1 MSFNLPPAS
10 VFAPLHEMKNKE
22 KKSRY
27 TMPTLQTRWPMRI
40 SRSTNGS
47 LTSKRSKDGN
57 VKHKKRKSV
66 DLPKSKSTDSLIIST
81 RIDSELDNSNDR
93 LDVSTQSLYPSS
105 VLDTSFRWIKKDDSP
120 GLPDAHALESVQL
133 PEEITPRT
141 PTFDRSTKASNSICG
156 HRISANMPLAGGS
169 CPIAAHQRQTLAQE
183 CHVSPPPMHPGRN
196 RPYHKVSDIDTL
208 QNLSGEVSTGN
219 VSPIL
224 SSSLQIKAIPAFCGN
239 RRPVASLTIV
249 SPLSIDKPQPQRAFV
264 IPSLNKLIQVE
275 TDPLL
280 AQPRKSGNSSTSSE
294 FGRSVSAP
302 NSPASSR
309 SSIYSDSFPPKS
321 AAAFTEGGS
330 RSSRAYSLI
339 SPAAAG
345 VFDDNADLKWNP
357 TFKNKFNL
365 KQLRNQPLPAEPAIK
380 ISPLSIR
387 HTSKQE
393 SMDVVSHYGRLIQP
407 TSQPQFLPLDPRP
420 SDLDILDEAFRR
432 SGLHHVLP
440 ERCAQS
446 RSGRASKSSTVSN
459 SPSLRKATLDLEKQL
474 SVLSG
479 PIQKSTSWLKIGQN
493 RISSK
498 FPADCPP
505 KPSKLRSSWRRSG
518 SYSNVSPTKPSSPKK
533 SNVHASFTL
542 STKKSWNGKEKIK
555 VSPTISESVEED
567 DKPLPLRIGANG
579 NNVNNNMGPS
589 NNNSDAVKPTEK
601 VNRMVMFT
609 KERAGSVE
617 RNLRLRLPRLRTQL
631 SAKSIP
637 GPVDLSAVVVSP
649 TDRAHNTNNDDSPKE
664 RKQIMAALNRLDPGQ
679 PEPQQNY
686 YSYNNNDNDSAA
698 RILPLVFEL
707 DGSQSPPINEHPRS
721 KDMLSQ
727 AIPSEVAKSIFY
739 QIMQKIDNL
748 EDLFNLAVI
757 NKAFYYVFREH
768 SLTLI
773 KDTLFRMS
781 PAAWELREI
790 CPPWETEGDEAG
802 DIDMPVPEYTPNLY
816 IQHYTRD
823 LYTMVVLKSLI
834 LVRCESFLRPDTA
847 RALAG
852 LDDARCAEVDE
863 AFWRVCTFCKLFG
876 CGKGRED
883 DITAQAD
890 WLNGGRLAEAE
901 SRGTGIVTQYP
912 VGVHSVLFNAPPA
925 FSKGNHGG
933 LSSTELY
940 DMMEIWTCLGV
951 LLQVFH
957 GKCKEARDFGVFD
970 GLEGRSGDVAKEES
984 LTESWTQYLLTLG
997 PSAILALTSINP
1009 NAPIRTLFS
1018 RAQAN
1023 GWTKWK
1029 TPDLTH
1035 GGPPR
1040 LFLKEA
1046 VSQVYESRLANIQT
1060 PTPSRTPKSH
1070 SPPPHS
1076 LSPIAGRRCRSRD
1089 FSSSFSYSREM
1100 SSQPTNPNRRR
1111 QAGFAAELR
1120 RKRKESQ
1127 GSNMS
1132 VNIDVV
1138 PTATDFIEERPISYF
1153 STVIENLDR
1162 GNGQGHSDAPP
1173 VPILPTA
1180 IPPPTHTTVR
1190 TTQAIN
1196 SSLQNAALTSDAPLT
1211 RKPHPAPV
1219 PISAPPRPTVTLKS
1233 PTPLSS
1239 VAIISASSSPSLLQP
1254 ASAPKQHQR
1263 TFSTPETAAEEKIF
1277 RGRSPAHTSQVLDPV
1292 DMAMHKIVTELGFSE
1307 AAAKWALKCTDTG
1320 ESLDVAAAIN
1330 LLLSS
1335 GHVGLF
1341 TTSAT
1346 MMSATGNM
1354 NSSFAVSG
1362 GSGDRSESV
1371 SVNGMCRSKAM
1382 ATSNEEAEDVWR
1394 PVWRWA

>member
-1 MSFNLPPAS
+1 
-10 VFAPLHEMKNKE
+10 MKNKE

-27 TMPTLQTRWPMRI
+27 TMPTLQVRWPMRI

-47 LTSKRSKDGN
+47 PTSKRSKDGN
-57 VKHKKRKSV
+57 VKHKKSKSV

-81 RIDSELDNSNDR
+81 RINSELNSELNNDNDR
-93 LDVSTQSLYPSS
+93 LDVGAQSLSPSS
-105 VLDTSFRWIKKDDSP
+105 ALNTSFRWTKKEDWP
-120 GLPDAHALESVQL
+120 GFPDAHALESVQL
-133 PEEITPRT
+133 SEEITPRT
-141 PTFDRSTKASNSICG
+141 PTPGRSTKASNSICG
-156 HRISANMPLAGGS
+156 QRISANIPLAGGS
-169 CPIAAHQRQTLAQE
+169 CSIAAHQRQTLAQE

-208 QNLSGEVSTGN
+208 QNFPGEVTTGN

-224 SSSLQIKAIPAFCGN
+224 SSFLQIKAIPAFSGN
-239 RRPVASLTIV
+239 RRSVASLTIV
-249 SPLSIDKPQPQRAFV
+249 SPLSIDMPQPQRAFV
-264 IPSLNKLIQVE
+264 IPSFDKLIQVE

-280 AQPRKSGNSSTSSE
+280 THPRKSGDSSTSSE

-302 NSPASSR
+302 NSPTSSR
-309 SSIYSDSFPPKS
+309 SSIYSDSLPPKS

-339 SPAAAG
+339 SPVAAG
-345 VFDDNADLKWNP
+345 VFDDDADLKRNP
-357 TFKNKFNL
+357 TFKNKFSL
-365 KQLRNQPLPAEPAIK
+365 KQLRNKPLPAEPAIK
-380 ISPLSIR
+380 IRPLSIR
-387 HTSKQE
+387 HISGQE
-393 SMDVVSHYGRLIQP
+393 SMDVVSHCGRLIQP

-432 SGLHHVLP
+432 SGLHHVSP

-446 RSGRASKSSTVSN
+446 RSGRASRSSTVSS

-479 PIQKSTSWLKIGQN
+479 PTQNSTSWLKIGQN
-493 RISSK
+493 RTNSSK

-505 KPSKLRSSWRRSG
+505 KPLKPRASWRRSG
-518 SYSNVSPTKPSSPKK
+518 SYSIVSPTKSSSPKK

-567 DKPLPLRIGANG
+567 DKKPLSVQIGANG
-579 NNVNNNMGPS
+579 NNVNNDMGPS
-589 NNNSDAVKPTEK
+589 NNNSDGVKSTEK
-601 VNRMVMFT
+601 VNRMAMFT
-609 KERAGSVE
+609 KGRAGSVE

-631 SAKSIP
+631 SAKSIL
-637 GPVDLSAVVVSP
+637 GLVDLSTVVESP
-649 TDRAHNTNNDDSPKE
+649 TNRAHHTNNNDDSPKE
-664 RKQIMAALNRLDPGQ
+664 RIMAALNRLDPGQ
-679 PEPQQNY
+679 PEPPQNY

-698 RILPLVFEL
+698 RIPPLIFEL
-707 DGSQSPPINEHPRS
+707 DGSQSSPISEHVGS
-721 KDMLSQ
+721 KGILSQ

-757 NKAFYYVFREH
+757 NKAFYCVFREH

-852 LDDARCAEVDE
+852 LDEARCAEVDE
-863 AFWRVCTFCKLFG
+863 AFWRVWTFCKLFG
-876 CGKGRED
+876 CGKERED

-970 GLEGRSGDVAKEES
+970 GLEGRSGDVAREES
-984 LTESWTQYLLTLG
+984 LIGKQLSFY
-997 PSAILALTSINP
+997 
-1009 NAPIRTLFS
+1009 
-1018 RAQAN
+1018 
-1023 GWTKWK
+1023 
-1029 TPDLTH
+1029 
-1035 GGPPR
+1035 
-1040 LFLKEA
+1040 FL
-1046 VSQVYESRLANIQT
+1046 S
-1060 PTPSRTPKSH
+1060 
-1070 SPPPHS
+1070 
-1076 LSPIAGRRCRSRD
+1076 
-1089 FSSSFSYSREM
+1089 
-1100 SSQPTNPNRRR
+1100 
-1111 QAGFAAELR
+1111 
-1120 RKRKESQ
+1120 
-1127 GSNMS
+1127 
-1132 VNIDVV
+1132 
-1138 PTATDFIEERPISYF
+1138 
-1153 STVIENLDR
+1153 
-1162 GNGQGHSDAPP
+1162 
-1173 VPILPTA
+1173 
-1180 IPPPTHTTVR
+1180 
-1190 TTQAIN
+1190 
-1196 SSLQNAALTSDAPLT
+1196 
-1211 RKPHPAPV
+1211 
-1219 PISAPPRPTVTLKS
+1219 
-1233 PTPLSS
+1233 
-1239 VAIISASSSPSLLQP
+1239 
-1254 ASAPKQHQR
+1254 
-1263 TFSTPETAAEEKIF
+1263 
-1277 RGRSPAHTSQVLDPV
+1277 
-1292 DMAMHKIVTELGFSE
+1292 
-1307 AAAKWALKCTDTG
+1307 
-1320 ESLDVAAAIN
+1320 
-1330 LLLSS
+1330 
-1335 GHVGLF
+1335 
-1341 TTSAT
+1341 
-1346 MMSATGNM
+1346 
-1354 NSSFAVSG
+1354 
-1362 GSGDRSESV
+1362 
-1371 SVNGMCRSKAM
+1371 
-1382 ATSNEEAEDVWR
+1382 
-1394 PVWRWA
+1394 